1 MQVHPYTKTSEI
13 YTNVSSEADK
23 LPHYECLQFY
33 SDLSSYTVYD
43 LVDELNL
50 LYETQIQLQNAAG
63 ICIGKLNRN
72 LLDLMQS
79 YEEEPEHKGFF
90 DKMQEDHMLKGIRNI
105 WIGLSTQEFGEWESN
120 FKDRV
125 TVQVY
130 GPAAFKK
137 SFKLSEGDNIAE
149 FMNCVKELYSPP
161 VARCASPYLKAFNDA
176 VRAPLTGY
184 QASVDAYRRLLNHE
198 RELLIELILSPPK
211 WNVRAPRTRS
221 LKVLRGIVSDNLVL
235 SKKQIKSYLPK

>member
-1 MQVHPYTKTSEI
+1 MKVHPYAKTSEI
-13 YTNVSSEADK
+13 TTIVDSEGDK
-23 LPHYECLQFY
+23 LSEYEQRHFY
-33 SDLSSYTVYD
+33 AALSSNTVYD

-50 LYETQIQLQNAAG
+50 LYETQIQLETASG
-63 ICIGKLNRN
+63 ICIGKLDRN

-79 YEEEPEHKGFF
+79 YEEEPEHEGFF
-90 DKMQEDHMLKGIRNI
+90 DKMQQDHMSKGIRRI
-105 WIGLSTQEFGEWESN
+105 WIGLSTQEFGEWESS

-137 SFKLSEGDNIAE
+137 SFQLAEGDNIAKL
-149 FMNCVKELYSPP
+149 MNCVKQLYSPP
-161 VARCASPYLKAFNDA
+161 VARFASPYLKAFNDA
-176 VRAPLTGY
+176 VRAPLIGY
-184 QASVDAYRRLLNHE
+184 QASVDAYRRLLTHE
-198 RELLIELILSPPK
+198 RELLIELILSPPN